1 MVYTKERTDQ
11 EIKLRQEYYQMM
23 NVNMHKLS
31 KEDKLEFRRKKKE
44 LREKT
49 HEEEKKRVELITK
62 PPI

>member
-1 MVYTKERTDQ
+1 
-11 EIKLRQEYYQMM
+11 MM

-62 PPI
+62 API